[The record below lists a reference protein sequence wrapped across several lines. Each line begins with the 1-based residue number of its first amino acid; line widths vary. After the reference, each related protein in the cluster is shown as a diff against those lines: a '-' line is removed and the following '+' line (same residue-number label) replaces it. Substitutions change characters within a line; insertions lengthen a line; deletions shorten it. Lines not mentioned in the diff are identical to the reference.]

1 MAKIWLDF
9 VEIQEIM
16 VINFRWRELKKIK
29 PV

>member
-9 VEIQEIM
+9 VEIQEVM
-16 VINFRWRELKKIK
+16 VINFTWRELKKIK